1 MKTRKTLKRI
11 LAWNVAVADAGIL
24 VFRVPVLQ
32 ISRLYDIDCA
42 EIVGYGLPQW
52 KERFQNE
59 NRLSMNEVAT
69 IYVTSPKTYTLLY
82 QNKLIRNFLNR
93 S

>member
-1 MKTRKTLKRI
+1 MKTKKTLKRI
-11 LAWNVAVADAGIL
+11 LDWNVAVVDAGIL
-24 VFRVPVLQ
+24 LFKGRVLQ

-59 NRLSMNEVAT
+59 NRFYLSQFMLPARKP
-69 IYVTSPKTYTLLY
+69 IH
-82 QNKLIRNFLNR
+82 
-93 S
+93 